1 MVVFG
6 LCSREFLGKYFLE
19 IHQFLLKNCSY
30 WNRIAHPIASSK
42 LRGQGMM
49 NYKWDYKRL
58 KLGSLA
64 VSLFE
69 MIMRWICAA
78 KTSTPVHT
86 QEDTKTNSNKVPC
99 MQKNT
104 RLHNILA
111 EWFHICLLTAF
122 GSFLPQ
128 QLSMTQRVFVGSN
141 QLQRGDYLFS
151 SKYPV
156 THRTSSISIGPNTT
170 RSSFD
175 WSWLQFAR

>member
-1 MVVFG
+1 MNTS
-6 LCSREFLGKYFLE
+6 SREFLGKYFLE

-141 QLQRGDYLFS
+141 QLQRGDY
-151 SKYPV
+151 SKQELSKMGERPRWERKKV
-156 THRTSSISIGPNTT
+156 GRKP
-170 RSSFD
+170 D
-175 WSWLQFAR
+175 WKFWVMGK